1 MHRIENVF
9 FNNLIMKINITYIIS
24 NINKSLA
31 FEWISDYLDK
41 GKFNLNFILLN
52 PGESELENYLIQ
64 KGVSVYRINYTSKRD
79 IPKAIFKTY
88 KILKKNGISIVHTHL
103 FDANI
108 IGLFAAWLA
117 RIPKRIHTRHHSDY
131 HHIYFPKA
139 VIYDKFIN
147 SLSTTIIAISSVVK
161 DILIIKEKVS
171 EKNIRII
178 HHGFKLDEFLN
189 VPESLV
195 GNLKVKYIKNNF
207 TPVIG
212 VISRYTEWKGI
223 QYIIPAFQRILH
235 KYPNALLVLANASG
249 DYKIEIQNLLQK
261 IPKENYI
268 EISFESNIYALYKL
282 FDIFI
287 HVPISSDAEAFGQTY
302 VESLASGIPSIFTL
316 SGIANEFIKDKQNA
330 LVIPFKNSDAIY
342 NAVTQLLTDRD
353 LSNRL
358 KINGIN
364 DVQTNFKLK
373 KMITSLEQLYEE

>member
-1 MHRIENVF
+1 
-9 FNNLIMKINITYIIS
+9 MKINITYIIS